1 MKVLLNQT
9 VLYNRQNQ
17 FSPIVSKELSQAE
30 TKSVSKMTLPSY
42 QNINGS
48 HFPNISFKMNV
59 QEEFLLKQVK
69 RGVRCAYT
77 DRLLL
82 CPFEAKGAYQ
92 NLLKRPNAQS
102 AINLLTKFERYMHP
116 IENNVF
122 DLFQDTPLK
131 GKKDF
136 QVILLD
142 YLPESRERL
151 KEKQLEVLSRTDN
164 IIPNLSNATQ
174 EEVRRVLEDSQRSSE
189 QGNIIRLHTL
199 EKLKEIKPSSKE
211 EEEKQILDRIYGI
224 WYRLPRCS
232 TNFDAFVVK
241 NSQNPHYNIAKR
253 LISTAVGT
261 VEHVIPTS
269 RGGEDSLS
277 NYLLVS
283 AGINN
288 ARQSDLLMDL
298 IILNP
303 EIDIRKNLHKHIEY
317 LVSEVND
324 KKSPFSKEPWYP
336 IAIAKS
342 ISDETDGKINI
353 IPQEIRIPRTKV
365 YEKEHFTNKLSK
377 KYKIIT

>member
-9 VLYNRQNQ
+9 VLYNRQNH
-17 FSPIVSKELSQAE
+17 FSPVVSKDLSQADV
-30 TKSVSKMTLPSY
+30 KSSQKMALPNY
-42 QNINGS
+42 QNINS
-48 HFPNISFKMNV
+48 AHFPNISFKMNIE
-59 QEEFLLKQVK
+59 EEFLLKQVK
-69 RGVRCAYT
+69 RGVRCAYS
-77 DRLLL
+77 DRLLI
-82 CPFEAKGAYQ
+82 CPFEAKEVYQ

-102 AINLLTKFERYMHP
+102 AINLLTRFERYMHP

-122 DLFQDTPLK
+122 DLFQDAPLK

-136 QVILLD
+136 QIILLD

-174 EEVRRVLEDSQRSSE
+174 EEVKRVLEESQKLSE
-189 QGNIIRLHTL
+189 KGDIIRLHTL
-199 EKLKEIKPSSKE
+199 DKLREIKPSSRE
-211 EEEKQILDRIYGI
+211 EEEKQILNRIYGI

-241 NSQNPHYNIAKR
+241 NSQNPHHNIAKR

-261 VEHVIPTS
+261 VEHVTPTS
-269 RGGEDSLS
+269 RGGNDSLC
-277 NYLLVS
+277 NYLLVC
-283 AGINN
+283 AGLNN
-288 ARQSDLLMDL
+288 DRRSEALMDF

-303 EIDIRKNLHKHIEY
+303 EVDIRKNLHKHIEY

-342 ISDETDGKINI
+342 ISEETNGKINI
-353 IPQEIRIPRTKV
+353 IPQEIRIPRAKV
-365 YEKEHFTNKLSK
+365 YEKEHFADKLSK